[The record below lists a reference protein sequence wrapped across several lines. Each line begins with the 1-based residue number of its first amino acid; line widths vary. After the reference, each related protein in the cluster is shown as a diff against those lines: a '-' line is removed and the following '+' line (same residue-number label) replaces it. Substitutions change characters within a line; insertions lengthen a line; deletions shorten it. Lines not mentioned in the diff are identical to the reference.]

1 MIDAPLVII
10 SPQLFSTEFLG
21 GRNAQR
27 CWLRQEKTHEAQK
40 VQERQEVMS
49 LAIEV
54 DDVVKVNISG
64 KWYDVNHYDDGRT
77 SSFALDSYEFL
88 NGSLLLHGGGEGGM
102 CATGFTFVDAE
113 TNLTMAGPLTSIT
126 AVMTADSEVYVPRVT
141 PLKKQKVN

>member
-1 MIDAPLVII
+1 
-10 SPQLFSTEFLG
+10 
-21 GRNAQR
+21 
-27 CWLRQEKTHEAQK
+27 
-40 VQERQEVMS
+40 MS

-77 SSFALDSYEFL
+77 SSFALDSYEFI

-126 AVMTADSEVYVPRVT
+126 AVMTADPEVYVPRVT
-141 PLKKQKVN
+141 PLEKQKVG

>member
-1 MIDAPLVII
+1 
-10 SPQLFSTEFLG
+10 
-21 GRNAQR
+21 
-27 CWLRQEKTHEAQK
+27 
-40 VQERQEVMS
+40 MS

-102 CATGFTFVDAE
+102 CATGFTFFDAD
-113 TNLTMAGPLTSIT
+113 TNLKISGPLTSIT
-126 AVMTADSEVYVPRVT
+126 AVMYNEPEENEYRAT
-141 PLKKQKVN
+141 LLQMQKVD

>member
-1 MIDAPLVII
+1 
-10 SPQLFSTEFLG
+10 
-21 GRNAQR
+21 
-27 CWLRQEKTHEAQK
+27 
-40 VQERQEVMS
+40 MS

-54 DDVVKVNISG
+54 DEVVKVNISG

-77 SSFALDSYEFL
+77 SSFALDSYEFI

-113 TNLTMAGPLTSIT
+113 TNLTMAGPLTSII
-126 AVMTADSEVYVPRVT
+126 AVMTADPEVYVPRVT